1 MYRLIRN
8 THLILGMSGVLFVL
22 LYAVSAAQMAHRIRL
37 TPQISEE
44 DLALPAGLAARPL
57 VQALGYNGEIGNTQ
71 MTPKGF
77 RVTVNRPGTAYAI
90 TYDRRPG
97 RRTSAAIRARFSGML
112 NRLHHQNGLH
122 HEDGKLNA
130 WGWALALVSITLLAL
145 GGTGVYMWFKLHTE
159 RAIGS
164 VLLRLNLMVSLGLLA
179 GVAVVRRRPSTR
191 RLRNRR
197 SSPLPELR
205 EWQRIN
211 STSPFPSLCDG
222 FPAPRPHRRRTLPL
236 IRRTPHNRSAA

>member
-1 MYRLIRN
+1 MYRFIRN
-8 THLILGMSGVLFVL
+8 THLMLGMAAVLFVL
-22 LYAVSAAQMAHRIRL
+22 LYAISAAQMAHRIRL
-37 TPQISEE
+37 TPQTTEM

-57 VQALGYNGEIGNTQ
+57 VQALGYAGEIGNTQ

-90 TYDRRPG
+90 TYDRTTG
-97 RRTSAAIRARFSGML
+97 QAHVRRDTRSFLGML

-130 WGWALALVSITLLAL
+130 WGWALALVSIALLAL

-164 VLLRLNLMVSLGLLA
+164 VLLGVNLIVSLGLL
-179 GVAVVRRRPSTR
+179 VA
-191 RLRNRR
+191 LR
-197 SSPLPELR
+197 
-205 EWQRIN
+205 W
-211 STSPFPSLCDG
+211 
-222 FPAPRPHRRRTLPL
+222 
-236 IRRTPHNRSAA
+236 

>member
-8 THLILGMSGVLFVL
+8 THLILGMMGVLFILV
-22 LYAVSAAQMAHRIRL
+22 YAISAVQMAHSIHL
-37 TPQISEE
+37 TPRTTEE
-44 DLALPAGLAARPL
+44 DVAMPPGLAARPL
-57 VQALGYNGEIGNTQ
+57 VQALGYAGEIGNTQ

-90 TYDRRPG
+90 TYDRTTGQTHVRG
-97 RRTSAAIRARFSGML
+97 DTRSFMGML

-130 WGWALALVSITLLAL
+130 WGWALALVSLVLLAL

-164 VLLRLNLMVSLGLLA
+164 VLLGLNLIVSLGLLLA
-179 GVAVVRRRPSTR
+179 LRR
-191 RLRNRR
+191 
-197 SSPLPELR
+197 
-205 EWQRIN
+205 
-211 STSPFPSLCDG
+211 
-222 FPAPRPHRRRTLPL
+222 
-236 IRRTPHNRSAA
+236 